1 MASRYLKIPVVQKV
15 AVEAVGNVQNTYSK
29 VLKTLRI
36 PQELLGTSTGS
47 LYFSGQSTSNGD
59 GIPEKLRDIV
69 ENELGEWTSFYQNGD
84 FPGGRDW
91 LGKGLW
97 IQIPLNASKTLFENN
112 PATGKG
118 VEGPDSFL
126 QYNGALWLRIS
137 QEVSFISKAPTSKN
151 QVFYTYPFL
160 SNLLKE
166 NNSAYEMKYKE
177 EEAFVGDKGYNQV
190 QKLLQDRLQKCLV
203 SNPGARETL
212 LDFGKTNE
220 QLDAGR
226 WLIES
231 PATLEGQG
239 LDPNSIVLVDQT
251 QPEEGREFINGECK
265 LIVTCAVITGRG
277 QGVADPDQVDALQS
291 YVTLGETWGYGDL
304 FYDDSIIG
312 FGTGDSVSGVQEI
325 NLNPAQLYSNSA
337 TLLEQFTGDIKSKD
351 VDARCCEGFTTGPTK
366 GK

>member
-15 AVEAVGNVQNTYSK
+15 AVETPGLLNSYSK

-47 LYFSGQSTSNGD
+47 LYFSGQNSSD
-59 GIPEKLRDIV
+59 GGTPAKLRDII
-69 ENELGEWTSFYQNGD
+69 ENELQEWESFYVNGT

-97 IQIPLNASKTLFENN
+97 MQIPLNASKTLFENYVS
-112 PATGKG
+112 GKG
-118 VEGPDSFL
+118 VEGPDSYL
-126 QYNGALWLRIS
+126 QYNGALWLRVS
-137 QEVSFISKAPTSKN
+137 QEVSFISKAPSTSN
-151 QVFYTYPFL
+151 QVFYTYPFVT
-160 SNLLKE
+160 NLLKE

-177 EEAFVGDKGYNQV
+177 EEAFIGDKGYNQV
-190 QKLLQDRLQKCLV
+190 QKLLQDKLQKCLV

-226 WLIES
+226 WNIES

-239 LDPNSIVLVDQT
+239 LDPNSIVLTT
-251 QPEEGREFINGECK
+251 QEQPKEGREFINGECK
-265 LIVTCAVITGRG
+265 LVVTCAIITGRG

-291 YVTLGETWGYGDL
+291 YVTLGETWGYGDD
-304 FYDDSIIG
+304 FYDESIIG
-312 FGTGDSVSGVQEI
+312 FESGSSPSGVQEI
-325 NLNPAQLYSNSA
+325 NLNPAQLYSNGASI
-337 TLLEQFTGDIKSKD
+337 LQQFTGDIASD
-351 VDARCCEGFTTGPTK
+351 GVDARCCEGFTTGPTK